1 MKKNKETKLNFDLF
15 RMGWFCAQEVVTN
28 VYQSNFSDIL
38 KYVTRLSFLG
48 TVFKPD
54 RYTASLQSGGEVVC
68 KTKYETK
75 DLGSV
80 QVPEWTISTDY
91 SYIGAKTFKSAIK
104 LVLTPSLMLTLYEE
118 EPDALFGTF
127 KTTYTLIHDNTF
139 YEHKVPEDDACS
151 GSSAIEDNFLVLPE
165 DNDYDHTKLRFST
178 DLSMSIIFLLQELD
192 RDFKRVE
199 KEVNSKREQNKYDA
213 KTPVDLDTLLY
224 SLAEKL

>member
-1 MKKNKETKLNFDLF
+1 MKKYKETKLSLDLF
-15 RMGWFCAQEVVTN
+15 RMGWFCAQDVVAN
-28 VYQSNFSDIL
+28 VYQNHFSEIL
-38 KYVTRLSFLG
+38 KYITRLSFLG

-54 RYTASLQSGGEVVC
+54 QYTASLNREGEVLC
-68 KTKYETK
+68 KTKYDMK
-75 DLGSV
+75 VLGSAL
-80 QVPEWTISTDY
+80 VPKWTISTDY
-91 SYIGAKTFKSAIK
+91 SYIGAKTFQSTVK
-104 LVLTPSLMLTLYEE
+104 LILTPSLMLTLYEE

-127 KTTYTLIHDNTF
+127 KTTYTLIHGNTF
-139 YEHKVPEDDACS
+139 YEHKVPEDDARS
-151 GSSAIEDNFLVLPE
+151 GGSAIEGNFLVLPE